1 MPATFEEENITSCDK
16 HTLGSTPAYFC
27 HVAGLR
33 EQGSTDNLFSS
44 PRPAKLSWGAWSAQ
58 MCAAKTDLE
67 PASFTMDH

>member
-44 PRPAKLSWGAWSAQ
+44 PRPAKLS
-58 MCAAKTDLE
+58 
-67 PASFTMDH
+67 